1 MQTYLTP
8 EPITCEVRNAT
19 GSVTVELSDT
29 PTTTVE
35 LLASGNG
42 GGGFLDDMF
51 RSVWGGPNS
60 VPQGDAVDDVVVEFE
75 NNRLI
80 VDTEPAHRQ
89 WHTGF
94 VVRISAP
101 SGSGIRTRTESADI
115 IVRGV
120 PDRVEVK
127 TSAGNVDV
135 ESTGR
140 HASLRTVSGDIDVH
154 DAADGTVDV
163 AAVSGSLSI
172 GVHAG
177 AAAKV
182 ELSTVSGRAR
192 SDLPVQAKLD
202 GAALTIKGR
211 TVSGNVT
218 LHAADAGSSAD
229 GSAGTATA

>member
-1 MQTYLTP
+1 MTAMHTYLTP

-19 GSVTVELSDT
+19 GSVTVELADT

-35 LLASGNG
+35 LLAAANS
-42 GGGFLDDMF
+42 GFLDDMF

-60 VPQGDAVDDVVVEFE
+60 VPQGDAVEDVVVEFE

-94 VVRISAP
+94 VVRIKAP
-101 SGSGIRTRTESADI
+101 VGSGIRTRTESADI
-115 IVRGV
+115 VVRGV

-127 TSAGNVDV
+127 TAAGRVDV
-135 ESTGR
+135 ESTGK
-140 HASLRTVSGDIDVH
+140 HASLRSVSGDIDVH
-154 DAADGTVDV
+154 DAVEGTVDI

-177 AAAKV
+177 AGAKV
-182 ELSTVSGRAR
+182 DLATVSGKAR
-192 SDLPVQAKLD
+192 SDLPVQAQLD
-202 GAALTIKGR
+202 GATLTIKGR
-211 TVSGNVT
+211 TVSGNVS

-229 GSAGTATA
+229 SATA